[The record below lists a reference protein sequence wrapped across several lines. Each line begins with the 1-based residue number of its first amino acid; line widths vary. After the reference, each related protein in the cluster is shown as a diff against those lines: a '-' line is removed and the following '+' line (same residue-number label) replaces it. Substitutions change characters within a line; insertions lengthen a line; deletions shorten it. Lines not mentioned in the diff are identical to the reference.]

1 MEFKSGCFVK
11 NGRFFCIFIL
21 CIYFFL
27 ENFVENDKLKGL

>member
-11 NGRFFCIFIL
+11 NGRFFVFLFYGFI
-21 CIYFFL
+21 FFL